1 MTVDEAN
8 VFILSAAQVFR
19 QELNVSLSRQS
30 LNRKETP
37 VPSLPVSIVLGIT
50 GGMRGQV
57 VYAMDHS
64 VADEITRAMV
74 PNQSPSERKKL
85 VNSAVGEIG
94 NMITGQ
100 ASIALAGR
108 ERILY
113 LTPPAVFTGKDLSID
128 FLEVPTVC
136 LRLVSELGSLE
147 INIGLIESEEAS

>member
-1 MTVDEAN
+1 MKAEEAN

-19 QELNVSLSRQS
+19 KELGVSLSRES
-30 LNRKETP
+30 LKRKETP

-57 VYAMDHS
+57 VYSMDHS
-64 VADEITRAMV
+64 VADEITHVMV
-74 PNQSPSERKKL
+74 PNKLPSERKKL

-100 ASIALAGR
+100 ASIALAGN
-108 ERILY
+108 ERILH
-113 LTPPAVFTGKDLSID
+113 LTPPAVFTGKDLSVD

-136 LRLVSELGSLE
+136 LRLLSELGLLE
-147 INIGLIESEEAS
+147 INIGLMESEEAS